1 VTSPSVKICGLSTP
15 ETLDASIRAGARYVG
30 FVFFPPSPRSL
41 TPQQAAELAVRVPP
55 GVSKVGLV
63 VSPDDALLDEISRVV
78 PLDMIQVHK
87 VDDPD
92 RLASIGARVGLPVI
106 AAAPI
111 ATPEDVETALR
122 LAEPAQ
128 MVLFDAK
135 PAKDATLP
143 GGNGIRFDW
152 RLLSTRRLPKPWM
165 LAGGLTPENVA
176 EAIALTGAVH
186 VDVST
191 GVESAPGE
199 KDADRIA
206 SFILNAGVP
215 KL

>member
-1 VTSPSVKICGLSTP
+1 MTSPSVKICGLSTP

>member
-1 VTSPSVKICGLSTP
+1 VTSLSVKICGLSTP

-199 KDADRIA
+199 KDTDRIA

>member
-41 TPQQAAELAVRVPP
+41 TPQQAVELAVRVPP

-111 ATPEDVETALR
+111 ATPEDVESALR

-176 EAIALTGAVH
+176 EAIALTGAVY

>member
-41 TPQQAAELAVRVPP
+41 TPQQAVELAVRVPP